1 MKKIAIFTTTRSD
14 ISILIPLIK
23 KIRKS
28 KKMNYLLFVGGT
40 HLNKNYGNTKKE
52 ILLEDEF
59 HCFRNLKKSR
69 SMIFLLSTLDTLDI
83 VVVANA
89 IFVYGLFQLAYV
101 AIKHLSFPFRFVA
114 TKGVLGEVWHM
125 LFEGSIVNGHQER
138 GSVFSFK
145 RSEIA

>member
-52 ILLEDEF
+52 ILLDKISIHGYF
-59 HCFRNLKKSR
+59 DYLAKGDSKKSLSLSNKFFTSLFTLFSLTLSIIR
-69 SMIFLLSTLDTLDI
+69 SR
-83 VVVANA
+83 
-89 IFVYGLFQLAYV
+89 LA
-101 AIKHLSFPFRFVA
+101 K
-114 TKGVLGEVWHM
+114 
-125 LFEGSIVNGHQER
+125 
-138 GSVFSFK
+138 
-145 RSEIA
+145 